1 MMYNINKNEQGK
13 VKRMLSEERH
23 QTILDLLNSHG
34 SVTVADLVAR
44 LGVSEMTVRRDL
56 DALKR
61 MGLLRRVH
69 GGAVGAQGRSYEP
82 PFLSRS
88 AKHGNEKKRIGQAAA
103 SLVNNG
109 DSIILDVGTTTL
121 EVARHLAKKRN
132 LTIVTPS
139 FRIASLLAEQPDIR
153 LILTGG
159 ILRPGELSLVGNLA
173 ERAFQDFFVDKLFLG
188 TGCIDFEAGL
198 TEFNLEDAMVKKAML
213 RSAKEI
219 IVVADASKF
228 GQVAFAAIAPL
239 NAVNRLVTDASLDPV
254 THTHLQAENIE
265 VILA

>member
-1 MMYNINKNEQGK
+1 MI
-13 VKRMLSEERH
+13 SEERH
-23 QTILDLLNSHG
+23 QIILGLLDSHG

-44 LGVSEMTVRRDL
+44 FNVSEMTVRRDL
-56 DALKR
+56 DALERK
-61 MGLLRRVH
+61 GLLRRVH
-69 GGAVGAQGRSYEP
+69 GGAVSTRGRNYEP

-88 AKHGNEKKRIGQAAA
+88 AKHRAEKERIGQVAA

-121 EVARHLAKKRN
+121 EVARHLADRRN
-132 LTIVTPS
+132 LTIITPS
-139 FRIASLLAEQPDIR
+139 FHIASPLAEQPGIR

-188 TGCIDFEAGL
+188 IGGIDFGAGL
-198 TEFNLEDAMVKKAML
+198 TEFNLEDALVKKAML

-228 GQVAFAAIAPL
+228 GQVAFAAVAPL
-239 NAVNRLVTDASLDPV
+239 NVVSRIVTDASLDPV
-254 THTHLQAENIE
+254 TRTRLQAENIE
-265 VILA
+265 FILA

>member
-1 MMYNINKNEQGK
+1 MI
-13 VKRMLSEERH
+13 SEERH
-23 QTILDLLNSHG
+23 QIILGLLDSQG
-34 SVTVADLVAR
+34 SVTVADLVVR
-44 LGVSEMTVRRDL
+44 LDVSEMTVRRDL
-56 DALKR
+56 DALERK
-61 MGLLRRVH
+61 GLLRRVH
-69 GGAVGAQGRSYEP
+69 GGAVSARGRSYEP

-88 AKHGNEKKRIGQAAA
+88 TKHRAEKERIGQVAA

-121 EVARHLAKKRN
+121 EVARHLTDKRN
-132 LTIVTPS
+132 LTIITPS
-139 FRIASLLAEQPDIR
+139 FHIASLLAEQPGIR

-159 ILRPGELSLVGNLA
+159 ILRPGELSLIGSLA

-188 TGCIDFEAGL
+188 TGGIDFEAGL
-198 TEFNLEDAMVKKAML
+198 TEFNLEDALIKKAML

-219 IVVADASKF
+219 IIVTDASKF

-239 NAVNRLVTDASLDPV
+239 NIVSRIVTDASLDSV
-254 THTHLQAENIE
+254 THTRLQAENIE